1 MAPHLKDVVC
11 GKLVDDKAPNFKNQ
25 VHGVYRYGSDILC
38 FHAKEC
44 KEKFE
49 ANPNSYYLPFLL
61 WKASHFRDPVC
72 GKEMD
77 HQEAI
82 NAFPRGTSMPNNGF
96 GFVRYNNETFYFCSP
111 NCKKNFESEPKNY
124 YDNYRKWSGE
134 RTEQLSRRVES
145 EGVQKLVDF
154 PDYDPYRD
162 LH

>member
-1 MAPHLKDVVC
+1 
-11 GKLVDDKAPNFKNQ
+11 
-25 VHGVYRYGSDILC
+25 
-38 FHAKEC
+38 
-44 KEKFE
+44 
-49 ANPNSYYLPFLL
+49 
-61 WKASHFRDPVC
+61 
-72 GKEMD
+72 
-77 HQEAI
+77 
-82 NAFPRGTSMPNNGF
+82 MPNNGF